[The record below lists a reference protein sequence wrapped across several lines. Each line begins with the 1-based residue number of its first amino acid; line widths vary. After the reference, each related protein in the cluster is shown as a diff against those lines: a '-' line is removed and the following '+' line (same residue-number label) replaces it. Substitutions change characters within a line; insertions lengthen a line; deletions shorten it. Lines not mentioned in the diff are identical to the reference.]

1 MEEREI
7 RSKATRLPFFHT
19 TPLICAIFAGCVCKV
34 FAVMDKE
41 WMYKTSRL
49 DQAYLDH
56 VTKFIAAAKR
66 HRLSLKWEH
75 TICSCKSCKNLL
87 LHEDYVVKSHLVRYG
102 LSRITPSGS
111 FMGKQRIQVPVH
123 LEETRQQRRWQR

>member
-1 MEEREI
+1 
-7 RSKATRLPFFHT
+7 
-19 TPLICAIFAGCVCKV
+19 
-34 FAVMDKE
+34 MDKE

-102 LSRITPSGS
+102 FIKDYTVWKFHREAEDPSVGAS
-111 FMGKQRIQVPVH
+111 GGNSSTTTTAAVDA
-123 LEETRQQRRWQR
+123 ETTNLISSGRAWQCCYR